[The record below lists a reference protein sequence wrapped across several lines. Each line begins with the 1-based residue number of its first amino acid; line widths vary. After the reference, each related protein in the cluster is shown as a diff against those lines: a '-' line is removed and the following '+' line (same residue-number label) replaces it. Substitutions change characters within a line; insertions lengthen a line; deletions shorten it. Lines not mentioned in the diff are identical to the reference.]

1 MTEEA
6 EFSSAGIILT
16 LSGKVSL
23 HLHNQTHYE
32 RPVLRFKKKMK
43 PKLELDDSKMPIQS
57 KQ

>member
-32 RPVLRFKKKMK
+32 RPVLRFKKKN
-43 PKLELDDSKMPIQS
+43 ETQIGIG
-57 KQ
+57 